1 MYGGMDLYE
10 SLECRSLLMANISL
24 YFYVVVSPLLM
35 VSLIVIKKWETV
47 NVLSIRISPSYK
59 FRIIL
64 RNETGYEY
72 ALKQSVLNGA
82 RSGVHCI

>member
-35 VSLIVIKKWETV
+35 VSLIVIKKWETE
-47 NVLSIRISPSYK
+47 NVLSRAVNDNRRSC
-59 FRIIL
+59 IIMEKAPIYMGL
-64 RNETGYEY
+64 
-72 ALKQSVLNGA
+72 LLLD
-82 RSGVHCI
+82 